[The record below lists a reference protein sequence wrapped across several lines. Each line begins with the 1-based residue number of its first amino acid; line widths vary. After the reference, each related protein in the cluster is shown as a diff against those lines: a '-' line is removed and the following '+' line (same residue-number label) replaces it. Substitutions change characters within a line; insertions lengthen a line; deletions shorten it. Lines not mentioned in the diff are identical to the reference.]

1 MEYMATGGFVFLAVM
16 MAVLIWGKLAPPVV
30 FTVLPLAA
38 AALMGF
44 SVEEI
49 SGFAVSG
56 VNSMTDMAILFV
68 FAISYFSLMTE
79 RGLFEPMVRWMEK
92 IAARGV
98 TVLLLAV
105 MAATFVVNIA
115 GSGATTFL
123 VVVPTFLPLCEKAGI
138 RRPALLAAMGGAFGI
153 MNLLPW
159 AGPTMRAAN
168 VVGMPVN
175 QLYLRL
181 VPGLFCLAAV
191 TVATVF
197 IISRTEKRHGAAV
210 GAGKALISQDS
221 GKAREPARKG
231 RGGNRFNLC
240 LTAGMM
246 VFLFMDTP
254 IPLYMVFMVGYGLAL
269 AVNFRDIREQNRKI
283 REYGE
288 VAVSMA
294 VTLLSVGIFMGVL
307 KETGMVDAMAEAI
320 IRALPDQVTSH
331 LHWYAGLIAV
341 PLMIVLGTNIYYYV
355 LLPIVAGVVSYYGIA
370 PEMTAVTFLLTAAF
384 GTPLSP
390 SVPANYIGFE
400 AADVSV
406 GENIKYSL
414 GILWPAS
421 VAGLVLCTM
430 LGVVE
435 F

>member
-1 MEYMATGGFVFLAVM
+1 M
-16 MAVLIWGKLAPPVV
+16 
-30 FTVLPLAA
+30 
-38 AALMGF
+38 
-44 SVEEI
+44 
-49 SGFAVSG
+49 
-56 VNSMTDMAILFV
+56 
-68 FAISYFSLMTE
+68 
-79 RGLFEPMVRWMEK
+79 
-92 IAARGV
+92 
-98 TVLLLAV
+98 
-105 MAATFVVNIA
+105 
-115 GSGATTFL
+115 
-123 VVVPTFLPLCEKAGI
+123 PLCEKAGI
-138 RRPALLAAMGGAFGI
+138 RRPALLSAMGGAFGI

-191 TVATVF
+191 TVVTVF

-221 GKAREPARKG
+221 GKVREPARKG

-240 LTAGMM
+240 LTVGMM
-246 VFLFMDTP
+246 VFLFTDTP

-307 KETGMVDAMAEAI
+307 KETGMVDAMAEAV

-355 LLPIVAGVVSYYGIA
+355 LLPIVAGVVFYYGIA

-406 GENIKYSL
+406 GEHIRYSL

-430 LGVVE
+430 LGVIK